1 MYYKGANILHTL
13 RQLIDDDQK
22 WRAILQG
29 LNKDFY
35 HQTVTS
41 HQVEAYISEKSGI
54 DLTRFWEQ
62 YLRTTMIP
70 NLQYSIQQK
79 KLNYRYTD
87 VIKGFNMPVQ
97 VKINGGLNWIQ
108 PTSVWKT
115 LENNENIKTLDVQQD
130 FLINS
135 SLVEKP

>member
-13 RQLIDDDQK
+13 RQLIDNDQK
-22 WRAILQG
+22 WRTILQG

-41 HQVEAYISEKSGI
+41 HEVETYISEKSGI
-54 DLTRFWEQ
+54 DLTQFWEQ

-70 NLQYSIQQK
+70 NLQYSIQQN

-87 VIKGFNMPVQ
+87 IIHGFDMPVQ
-97 VKINGGLNWIQ
+97 VKINGVLNWIQ

-115 LENNENIKTLDVQQD
+115 LENNKKIKTLDVQQD

-135 SLVEKP
+135 SLIENP

>member
-13 RQLIDDDQK
+13 RQLIADDQK

-41 HQVEAYISEKSGI
+41 HQVERYISEKSGI
-54 DLTRFWEQ
+54 HLTQFWEQ

-70 NLQYSIQQK
+70 NLQYSIQ
-79 KLNYRYTD
+79 LNQLKYRYTD
-87 VIKGFNMPVQ
+87 VIKDFDMPVQ
-97 VKINGGLNWIQ
+97 VKINGVLNWIQ
-108 PTSVWKT
+108 PTSKWKT
-115 LENNENIKTLDVQQD
+115 LENNGKIKTLDVQQD

-135 SLVEKP
+135 SLIEKQ